1 MSTSA
6 VSARPRI
13 LIAGGGFVGFYTA
26 LRLEQVLEP
35 GEAEVTLLNRE
46 NFMLYQ
52 PLLPEVASGTLE
64 PRHAVIPLRVALRN
78 THLVTGEL
86 VTCDHEEARAT
97 VQPYAGGPRTLHYD
111 QLVVALGSQPRLLPI
126 PGLAEQAV
134 GFNSVSEAVH
144 LRNQVL
150 ARMEA
155 AAAAA
160 DEETRRRAA
169 TFVFVGGGYTGVEAL
184 AELADMAYDACQFY
198 PPLRPSDLRWVLV
211 EVTDRILPTV
221 DERLADDAAA
231 FLRSRGI
238 EIHLQT
244 ELKSAE
250 GGIIELSNGESFGA
264 DTLVWSA
271 GVKPHELASQL
282 GLPAD
287 EKGRLA
293 VDASLRVTGGD
304 GVWSAGDC
312 AAVPD
317 IADGG
322 LCPPTAQ
329 YALQQARQLGDNLAA
344 ALRGKVARPFRYTSK
359 GEFVTLGMRK
369 AVAEVYGRRVKG
381 LPAWLLRRGYYA
393 SLIPTANRKTR
404 VLADWAVGLPFR
416 HHDVVNMG
424 TLQHPRRPLQRTAGR
439 SGSA

>member
-1 MSTSA
+1 MSTS
-6 VSARPRI
+6 VTNVRPRI
-13 LIAGGGFVGFYTA
+13 LIVGGGFVGFYTA
-26 LRLEQVLEP
+26 LRLEQVLAA
-35 GEAEVTLLNRE
+35 GEAEITLVNRE

-64 PRHAVIPLRVALRN
+64 PRHAVIPLRVALRH
-78 THLVTGEL
+78 THIVTGEL
-86 VTCDHEEARAT
+86 VACDHDASRAT
-97 VQPYAGGPRTLHYD
+97 VQPYAGGPRTLGYD
-111 QLVVALGSQPRLLPI
+111 HLVVALGSQPRLLPI
-126 PGLAEQAV
+126 PGLADQAV
-134 GFNSVSEAVH
+134 GFNSVAEAVH

-155 AAAAA
+155 AASAA

-184 AELADMAYDACQFY
+184 AELADLAYDACQFY

-221 DERLADDAAA
+221 DERLAADAAA

-238 EIHLQT
+238 ELHLQT

-250 GGIIELSNGESFGA
+250 DGVIELSNGESFGA

-271 GVKPHELASQL
+271 GVKPHELAGQL

-287 EKGRLA
+287 EKGRLP
-293 VDASLRVTGGD
+293 VDASLRVTGAEGA
-304 GVWSAGDC
+304 WSAGDC

-344 ALRGKVARPFRYTSK
+344 AVRGRSARPFRYTSK

-369 AVAEVYGRRVKG
+369 AVAEVYGRRLEG

-393 SLIPTANRKTR
+393 SLIPTANRKMR
-404 VLADWAVGLPFR
+404 VLADWTVGLPFG

-424 TLQHPRRPLQRTAGR
+424 TLQHPRKPLQRSARR
-439 SGSA
+439 SATG